1 MYKYT
6 LAIVAIAA
14 IAFCVTADEATAV
27 AELTDA
33 TFEEYVKGKGRA
45 LIMFYAPW
53 CGHCKRLKPTFS
65 EAGTALKAAG
75 NSGILAKVDCT
86 VEKDLCGK
94 YGVRGYP
101 TLKAFR
107 GDTDPDK
114 AEKYTMGRTKE
125 DLMSFM
131 TK

>member
-53 CGHCKRLKPTFS
+53 CGHCKRLKPDY
-65 EAGTALKAAG
+65 EKAAQE
-75 NSGILAKVDCT
+75 NSDINLARVDCT
-86 VEKDLCGK
+86 EHRDLCSK
-94 YGVRGYP
+94 YEVRGYP
-101 TLKAFR
+101 TLKLFK
-107 GDTDPDK
+107 GDTDP
-114 AEKYTMGRTKE
+114 ATTEKYAGARTVE
-125 DLMSFM
+125 AITSFA
-131 TK
+131 KGE